1 MAWRPRFQRASPI
14 TGGQSPEANRCN
26 RTSTSAVSAISL
38 DHNDYRSIVRP
49 NSGIHK
55 SSNNMKNNLI
65 LLFLVVFLAACEAGN
80 SGNSDNSG
88 NSFEEPST
96 GIQLP
101 PSTLDISIAELK
113 TMMSVTSPTGSFE
126 GYMLPESDDFFNIP
140 QDPSNPITIEKV
152 ALGKLLYHETGL
164 TSTEDNK
171 TDMEN
176 TWSCASCHSGQNG
189 FKSGIR
195 QGIGEGGVG
204 FDHRTFAEG
213 MEEFADVQPVTSPA
227 VLNTAY
233 QEVMLWNGQFGNE
246 VGGIVNIG
254 IDPERHFTEGT
265 PKAAN
270 LRNFSGLETQA
281 VAGLGVHRM
290 AVDEENSILTNN
302 ETYQMMFE
310 AAYGVS
316 QPHDML
322 EAAALAIAGYE
333 RTILANRAPFQKFLR
348 GDMTI
353 MSLEEVE
360 GAIVFFGK
368 GNCAGCHNGPAL
380 SSPVGS
386 TAQDMFMTLGFNDL
400 DMWADTIGEVKQAT
414 REGRGGFTGDDM
426 ERYAFKVPTLY
437 NLIDTNVFGHGASF
451 ASVEE
456 VVRYKIVAVPE
467 HTDLDSTD
475 LDHRFVPLDLSEEE
489 ITNLVKFLEKSL
501 YDPELMR
508 YVPKLLPSGYC
519 VTNND
524 RQSRIDLG
532 CNDNSI

>member
-1 MAWRPRFQRASPI
+1 
-14 TGGQSPEANRCN
+14 
-26 RTSTSAVSAISL
+26 
-38 DHNDYRSIVRP
+38 
-49 NSGIHK
+49 
-55 SSNNMKNNLI
+55 MKNNLV
-65 LLFLVVFLAACEAGN
+65 LLSLSISLVACGAGS
-80 SGNSDNSG
+80 SGNPP
-88 NSFEEPST
+88 EEPST
-96 GIQLP
+96 VI
-101 PSTLDISIAELK
+101 PSPLDISISEL
-113 TMMSVTSPTGSFE
+113 SVILDVTSPTGSFE
-126 GYMLPESDDFFNIP
+126 GYILPDSDDFLNIP

-152 ALGKLLYHETGL
+152 ELGKSLYHETGL
-164 TSTEDNK
+164 TSTENNK

-213 MEEFADVQPVTSPA
+213 MEEFADVQPVTSPT

-290 AVDEENSILTNN
+290 AVGEENSILTNN

-310 AAYGVS
+310 AAYGTS

-322 EAAALAIAGYE
+322 EATALAIAAYE

-348 GDMTI
+348 GDKTI
-353 MSLEEVE
+353 MSQEEVE

-368 GNCAGCHNGPAL
+368 GSCVGCHNGPAL

-386 TAQDMFMTLGFNDL
+386 MAQEMFMTLGFNDL
-400 DMWADTIGEVKQAT
+400 DIWADTIGEVDQAT
-414 REGRGGFTGDDM
+414 KEGRGGFTGDDM

-437 NLIDTNVFGHGASF
+437 NLIDTSVFGHGASF

-456 VVRYKIVAVPE
+456 VVRYKVMAVPE
-467 HTDLDSTD
+467 HPDLESTD

-508 YVPKLLPSGYC
+508 YVPELLPSGNC

-524 RQSRIDLG
+524 EQSRIDLG